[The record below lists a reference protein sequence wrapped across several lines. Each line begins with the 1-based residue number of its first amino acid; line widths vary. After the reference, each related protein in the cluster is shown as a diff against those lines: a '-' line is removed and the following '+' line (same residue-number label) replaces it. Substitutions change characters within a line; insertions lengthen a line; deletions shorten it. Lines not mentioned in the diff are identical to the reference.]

1 MYIILQ
7 LHLHWRLKIILTFI
21 LSCSLWLLHNQSTLW
36 PLFSM
41 VFTMEL
47 QTLHTQLILWCV
59 SMNFSV
65 TLSFPPDPV
74 YESERCLQT
83 CEIFSWIWFG
93 LNLVSQR
100 PNKPGEF
107 ICIWNSVSKPN
118 GRSLQKRWK
127 MQEKAV
133 YVAHRNKTWIQWP
146 KFSGSWNPDLFKSEF
161 CDLLWCQVL
170 GGEDQRT
177 WHHIGGK

>member
-1 MYIILQ
+1 MLTFWPRCFMYIILQ

-74 YESERCLQT
+74 YESERMSTDMWDFFVNLIWVESSISEAKQTRRVYLYLEFSVKTQWKVTTEKVKDARKGCLCSPQKQNLNT
-83 CEIFSWIWFG
+83 VAKILRILKSWLI
-93 LNLVSQR
+93 
-100 PNKPGEF
+100 
-107 ICIWNSVSKPN
+107 
-118 GRSLQKRWK
+118 
-127 MQEKAV
+127 
-133 YVAHRNKTWIQWP
+133 
-146 KFSGSWNPDLFKSEF
+146 
-161 CDLLWCQVL
+161 
-170 GGEDQRT
+170 
-177 WHHIGGK
+177 